1 MKDNIEQN
9 TYFIKGTNSLSTPK
23 DLNDIFD
30 ERTEIE
36 PDKSELVKEIRLD
49 TELYI
54 RPISSSKIIGYV
66 KKQN

>member
-36 PDKSELVKEIRLD
+36 PD
-49 TELYI
+49 
-54 RPISSSKIIGYV
+54 
-66 KKQN
+66 